1 MQKMITLQTLG
12 NRAYAQSI
20 HENINLPGIPNLKTF
35 NLPIANGASFD
46 SHIKEHNLRCIPNT
60 RIELLR
66 YIREW
71 VKDRNGTPIF
81 WLSGMAGTGKSTI
94 ARTVAQSFADQG
106 QSCLTGGLKR
116 EHHHILLFFH
126 FAIIPVAR
134 SLLHTWTSE
143 SM

>member
-1 MQKMITLQTLG
+1 MQKMTTLQTLG

-20 HENINLPGIPNLKTF
+20 QINGRVHENINLPGIPNLKTF

-81 WLSGMAGTGKSTI
+81 WLSGMAGTGKPTI
-94 ARTVAQSFADQG
+94 ARAVAQSFADQG
-106 QSCLTGGLKR
+106 QSCLTGGL
-116 EHHHILLFFH
+116 I
-126 FAIIPVAR
+126 
-134 SLLHTWTSE
+134 SLC
-143 SM
+143 